1 MTTNDAIKRPS
12 KAIEDAIAD
21 PNPAALVAV
30 MDNLMDEDAVIEWHR
45 FDEDDETT
53 WPNDIRG
60 RNTVLAL
67 VTWTNLRFKRP
78 NGTPAP
84 FYQAFLGVYR
94 RCDDG
99 DVRFFLDHG
108 NGYSDEP
115 GEEGDDWI
123 SPPPWWTYMVTPE
136 RAGLET

>member
-1 MTTNDAIKRPS
+1 MTTNDAIKRPI

-21 PNPAALVAV
+21 PNPEALVAV

-45 FDEDDETT
+45 FDEDDVTT
-53 WPNDIRG
+53 WPNDSRG

-67 VTWTNLRFKRP
+67 VTWTQRP
-78 NGTPAP
+78 DGTRAP
-84 FYQAFLGVYR
+84 FYQAFIGEYH

-99 DVRFFLDHG
+99 EIRFFLDHG
-108 NGYSDEP
+108 NGCLDVP
-115 GEEGDDWI
+115 GEEWEDWI
-123 SPPPWWTYMVTPE
+123 EPPPWWSYLITPE